1 MRSASHVVALLLGLD
16 DRGRVHAGRGAERVA
31 ADERI
36 LRVDRHARRLR
47 GRLAP
52 QHELREVVIGQLAEQ
67 LEVEQD
73 LIERRVADA
82 LADAERGAVDAI
94 GAVLDREDRV
104 DDAEAAIVVA
114 VPVDADVGA
123 ADAVEHVARELE
135 EVA

>member
-1 MRSASHVVALLLGLD
+1 M
-16 DRGRVHAGRGAERVA
+16 
-31 ADERI
+31 
-36 LRVDRHARRLR
+36 
-47 GRLAP
+47 
-52 QHELREVVIGQLAEQ
+52 IGQLAEQ
-67 LEVEQD
+67 LQVEQD

-104 DDAEAAIVVA
+104 DDAEPAIVVA

-135 EVA
+135 EVAGCRRA